1 MQSGLA
7 HFCVFQLCVADL
19 AIFYFGRTIWFVN
32 ETYYAKSHDILM
44 EDALESRIRTKSTQ
58 RPQYFFRKK
67 KKRSGQ
73 GGRRYYLERCR
84 ARRAH
89 SNSFFDGLVKAT
101 LVDCLRVTIFAG

>member
-19 AIFYFGRTIWFVN
+19 AIFYFGRTIWYVN

-44 EDALESRIRTKSTQ
+44 EDALESRIRTKSTEQ
-58 RPQYFFRKK
+58 PQEFFRKK
-67 KKRSGQ
+67 TPYKEGA
-73 GGRRYYLERCR
+73 GYYLERCR

-101 LVDCLRVTIFAG
+101 LVDYLRMTIFAS